1 VADYSAIKTGIKTRL
16 DTLTGL
22 IATFD
27 TVPDT
32 VYPPVAVVVP
42 RSPEV
47 EFNVSMGNSAHNSM
61 LQRFNFDVL
70 ILAGRFTSEYSQ
82 DALDA
87 FVSGTGSVYNAIAG
101 DRQLGGT
108 VSDSRI
114 TRMLDYGQIVLGE
127 GEFLGARFELEV
139 YAV

>member
-1 VADYSAIKTGIKTRL
+1 MADYSAIKTGIKTRL
-16 DTLTGL
+16 DTLSGL

-47 EFNVSMGNSAHNSM
+47 EYNVSMGNSAHNSM

-70 ILAGRFTSEYSQ
+70 ILAGRFNSEYSQ

-101 DRQLGGT
+101 DRRLGGT
-108 VSDSRI
+108 VSDCRI

>member
-1 VADYSAIKTGIKTRL
+1 MADYSAIKTGIKTRL
-16 DTLTGL
+16 DTLSGL
-22 IATFD
+22 VATFD

-32 VYPPVAVVVP
+32 VYPPVAVVIP
-42 RSPEV
+42 RAPEV
-47 EFNVSMGNSAHNSM
+47 EYNVSMGNSAHNSM

-70 ILAGRFTSEYSQ
+70 ILAGRFNSEYSQ

>member
-1 VADYSAIKTGIKTRL
+1 MADYSAIKTGIKTRL
-16 DTLTGL
+16 DTLSGL

-32 VYPPVAVVVP
+32 IYPPVAVVVP
-42 RSPEV
+42 RGPEV
-47 EFNVSMGNSAHNSM
+47 EYNVSMGNSAHNSM

-70 ILAGRFTSEYSQ
+70 ILAGRFNSEYSQ

>member
-1 VADYSAIKTGIKTRL
+1 MADYSAIKTGIKTRL
-16 DTLTGL
+16 DTLSGL

-47 EFNVSMGNSAHNSM
+47 EYNVSMGNSAHNSM

-70 ILAGRFTSEYSQ
+70 ILAGRFNSEHSQ

-87 FVSGTGSVYNAIAG
+87 FVSGTGSVYNAIAA

-108 VSDSRI
+108 VSDCRI

>member
-1 VADYSAIKTGIKTRL
+1 MADYSAIKTGIKTRL
-16 DTLTGL
+16 DTLSGL
-22 IATFD
+22 VATFD

-47 EFNVSMGNSAHNSM
+47 EYNVSMGNSAHNSM

-70 ILAGRFTSEYSQ
+70 ILAGHFNSEYSQ

>member
-1 VADYSAIKTGIKTRL
+1 MADYSAIKTGIKTRL
-16 DTLTGL
+16 DTLSGL

-47 EFNVSMGNSAHNSM
+47 EYNVSMGNSAHNSM

-70 ILAGRFTSEYSQ
+70 ILAGRFNSEYSQ

-87 FVSGTGSVYNAIAG
+87 FVSCTGSVYNAIDG

-108 VSDSRI
+108 VSDCRV
-114 TRMLDYGQIVLGE
+114 TRMLDYGQVILGE
-127 GEFLGARFELEV
+127 GEYLAARFELEV